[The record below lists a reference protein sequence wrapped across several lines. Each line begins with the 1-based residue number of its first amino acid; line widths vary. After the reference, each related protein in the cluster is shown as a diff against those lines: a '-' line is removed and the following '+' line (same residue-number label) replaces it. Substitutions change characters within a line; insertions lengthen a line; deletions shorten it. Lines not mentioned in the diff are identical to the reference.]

1 MKRLTSSWYERLV
14 RPLLFQMEPET
25 AHHFALGLLHAAPR
39 VPGALAFLR
48 SFAPPPQPRT
58 LFGLQFRNSIGLAAG
73 FDKNGVAIPAWE
85 ALGFGFVEIGT
96 VTAKPQPGNPRPRIF
111 RYPEQEALINRLG
124 FNNDGADVIAKR
136 LQHLRESAL
145 APSIPIGVNLGKSK
159 VTPLE
164 EAATDYLYSFRCLA
178 PVADYIVLNVSSPN
192 TQGLRTLQEHDALV
206 GLLRIITNANAELAS
221 PKPLLLKI
229 APDLSEEALAAIAGA
244 CEKFGLAGIIATNT
258 TLDHSAL
265 TSADEA
271 GGLSGAPLRARA
283 TAVIR
288 FLRTRTA
295 LPIIGGGGICD
306 PESAREKLEAGAQLL
321 QIYSGYIFRGPNL
334 LREISASRS

>member
-25 AHHFALGLLHAAPR
+25 AHHFALGLLSAAPR

-48 SFAPPPQPRT
+48 SFAPPPRPRT

-124 FNNDGADVIAKR
+124 FNNDGADVIAER
-136 LQHLRESAL
+136 LQHLRESTS

-164 EAATDYLYSFRCLA
+164 EAATDYLYSFRRLA
-178 PVADYIVLNVSSPN
+178 PVADYIALNVSSPN

-206 GLLRIITNANAELAS
+206 GLLRIITNANAGLTS

-229 APDLSEEALAAIAGA
+229 APDLSEEALAEIAVA

-271 GGLSGAPLRARA
+271 GGLSGTPLRARA

>member
-124 FNNDGADVIAKR
+124 FNNDGADTIAER

-159 VTPLE
+159 ATPLE
-164 EAATDYLYSFRCLA
+164 EAATDYLYSFRRLA
-178 PVADYIVLNVSSPN
+178 PVADYIALNVSSPN
-192 TQGLRTLQEHDALV
+192 TPGLRTLQEPDALV
-206 GLLRIITNANAELAS
+206 GLLRIITDANARLAS
-221 PKPLLLKI
+221 SKPLLLKI
-229 APDLSEEALAAIAGA
+229 APDLSEEALGKIVAS
-244 CEKFGLAGIIATNT
+244 CEEFALAGMIATNT
-258 TLDHSAL
+258 TLDHAML
-265 TSADEA
+265 MGKGEA

-288 FLRTRTA
+288 FLRSRTD

-306 PESAREKLEAGAQLL
+306 PGSAREKLEAGAQLL

-334 LREISASRS
+334 LREISASLP

>member
-25 AHHFALGLLHAAPR
+25 AHHFALGLLSAAPR

-48 SFAPPPQPRT
+48 SFAPPPRPRT

-111 RYPEQEALINRLG
+111 RYLEQEALINRLG
-124 FNNDGADVIAKR
+124 FNNDGADVIAER
-136 LQHLRESAL
+136 LQHLRESTS

-164 EAATDYLYSFRCLA
+164 EAATDYLYSFRRLA
-178 PVADYIVLNVSSPN
+178 PVADYIALNVSSPN

-206 GLLRIITNANAELAS
+206 GLLRIITNANAGLTS

-229 APDLSEEALAAIAGA
+229 APDLSEEALAEIAGA

-271 GGLSGAPLRARA
+271 GGLSGTPLRARA

>member
-25 AHHFALGLLHAAPR
+25 AHHFALALLRAAPR

-96 VTAKPQPGNPRPRIF
+96 VTAKPQPGNLRPRIF

-124 FNNDGADVIAKR
+124 FNNDGADVIAER
-136 LQHLRESAL
+136 LHDLRESAL
-145 APSIPIGVNLGKSK
+145 APSIPIGLNLGKSK

-164 EAATDYLYSFRCLA
+164 EAATDYLYSFRRLA
-178 PVADYIVLNVSSPN
+178 PVADYVVLNVSSPN
-192 TQGLRTLQEHDALV
+192 TPGLRTLQEHEALV

-221 PKPLLLKI
+221 AKPLLLKI
-229 APDLSEEALAAIAGA
+229 APDLSEEALAEIAAA

-258 TLDHSAL
+258 TLDHSAF
-265 TSADEA
+265 TNADEA
-271 GGLSGAPLRARA
+271 GGLSGTPLRARA

-288 FLRTRTA
+288 FLRTQTA
-295 LPIIGGGGICD
+295 LPIIGGGGIYD
-306 PESAREKLEAGAQLL
+306 PGSASEKLEAGAQLL

-334 LREISASRS
+334 LREISASLS

>member
-25 AHHFALGLLHAAPR
+25 AHHFALRLLSAAPR

-58 LFGLQFRNSIGLAAG
+58 LFGLPFRNSIGLAAG

-124 FNNDGADVIAKR
+124 FNNDGADVIAER

-145 APSIPIGVNLGKSK
+145 APSIPLGVNLGKSK

-164 EAATDYLYSFRCLA
+164 EAATDYLYSFRRLA
-178 PVADYIVLNVSSPN
+178 PVADYIALNVSSPN

-206 GLLRIITNANAELAS
+206 GLLRIITNANAGLTS

-229 APDLSEEALAAIAGA
+229 APDLSEEALAEIVGA

-271 GGLSGAPLRARA
+271 GGMSGTPLRARA

-288 FLRTRTA
+288 FLRSRTA

>member
-1 MKRLTSSWYERLV
+1 
-14 RPLLFQMEPET
+14 MEPET
-25 AHHFALGLLHAAPR
+25 AHHLALRLLRAAPH
-39 VPGALAFLR
+39 VPGGLAFLR
-48 SFAPPPQPRT
+48 SFAPPPQPRR

-124 FNNDGADVIAKR
+124 FNNDGADVVSERIR
-136 LQHLRESAL
+136 HLRESAL

-159 VTPLE
+159 ATPLE
-164 EAATDYLYSFRCLA
+164 EAATDYLHSFRRLA

-192 TQGLRTLQEHDALV
+192 TQGLRSLQEHDALV
-206 GLLRIITNANAELAS
+206 NLLGIITSANAELTS

-229 APDLSEEALAAIAGA
+229 APDLSEKALAEIARA
-244 CEKFGLAGIIATNT
+244 CETFGLAGIIATNT

-271 GGLSGAPLRARA
+271 GGLSGSPLRPRA

-288 FLRTRTA
+288 FLRARTA
-295 LPIIGGGGICD
+295 LPIIGSGGICD
-306 PESAREKLEAGAQLL
+306 PKSAREKLEAGAQLL